1 MTISQTHTGC
11 FYMPMNLAG
20 YSFNT
25 LQWAEGPQW
34 ITPSGCYQG
43 HAINEGGEE
52 S

>member
-43 HAINEGGEE
+43 HAIKDGGEE